1 MCAVASGLPA
11 GSEGPMAHIGA
22 MSALVIVDYLVKP
35 LFRGYAEWIDDE
47 QTDTDERDYAAIGA
61 GCGVAAAF
69 KAPISATVLI
79 IEELSSFFVKQHA
92 THVLVSC
99 VFAYHMVT
107 ILNSALGESS
117 RPVFELQSPFEHC
130 SHFVIWELLAFVFI
144 GVTCGLLGALWN
156 EISVRLNR
164 IRFLYINAKPW
175 RRAAELLLLVL
186 VHSTL
191 TIFLPNPMPESF
203 KCQPSSAQI
212 ILRRSNMCVSSS
224 TFHQAYESSQ
234 VYLPEERFWRAG
246 LPLASSEAAAQAASQ
261 SGSSDS
267 SGSSGRRLS
276 AGGASNL
283 PEVGWIPKAAMYGVV
298 YDRIKCPEVHAR
310 CSNISRPASIAT
322 YLPRDATAAL
332 YTEYQPDYYCL
343 AELDDSSCTF
353 IQPNATSPLYVDLGA
368 NFIAGWACATSSA
381 DSSGSSGS
389 SSGSSG
395 RRLESSGDEQM
406 SPMASLVTL
415 PSISALRNVLL
426 RGAPHLFPW
435 QVLMIF
441 VVVLFTIS
449 VLTSGT
455 AIPSGIVVPLLLCG
469 ACVGRIIGLLV
480 LAISEVVCE
489 EKHPTWLAPHF
500 LPLLSWLEEEAGV
513 EGLRECSWTVDPA
526 NYALVGAGAML
537 AGTVRLR
544 LFVIV
549 LMVELTSDPIYIL
562 PCAIGVMVAVW
573 CGDKCN
579 HGIYHR
585 LIDLASFPLLT
596 DDPTLE
602 QMHTSVGQLLQHL
615 QQRVVRLHRFCSANE
630 ANLALEL
637 AHNAWPVVDERE
649 CFVGLI
655 TRRALIQAMAAQK
668 AVRHF
673 TSVQADL
680 QKRKLA
686 RQAVSATSAAD
697 FADKILDVATR
708 FTKHLRNEPIH
719 DPLSSG
725 LIDLGAFMDSS
736 AYLTRPDTP
745 VFRVHKIFTL
755 LGTRHIP
762 VVDHAQRA
770 VGIITR
776 KDLLPWVLHGV
787 HVSSSTHA
795 DTETGENATVAH
807 EKSLEVRIAQ
817 LRQTVLA
824 KDAEISR
831 LGGAEQSA
839 ARGKAPGPA
848 APAPAELTV

>member
-1 MCAVASGLPA
+1 
-11 GSEGPMAHIGA
+11 
-22 MSALVIVDYLVKP
+22 MSALIIVDYMVKP

-107 ILNSALGESS
+107 ILNSALGEST
-117 RPVFELQSPFEHC
+117 RPVFELESPFEHC
-130 SHFVIWELLAFVFI
+130 SNYVIGELLAFVVI
-144 GVTCGLLGALWN
+144 GITCGLLGALWN

-164 IRFLYINAKPW
+164 IRFLYINPKPW

-191 TIFLPNPMPESF
+191 TIFLPNPMPESL
-203 KCQPSSAQI
+203 KCQPKSAQVV
-212 ILRRSNMCVSSS
+212 LRRSNHCVSGS
-224 TFHQAYESSQ
+224 TFHQAYNLSQ
-234 VYLPEERFWRAG
+234 VYRPEEQFWRAG
-246 LPLASSEAAAQAASQ
+246 LPLASSEADAQAASQ
-261 SGSSDS
+261 SGS

-276 AGGASNL
+276 AGGASTL
-283 PEVGWIPKAAMYGVV
+283 PKLGWIPQAAMYGVV
-298 YDRIKCPEVHAR
+298 YDQIECPKVNAR
-310 CSNISRPASIAT
+310 CNNMSRPTNIAT
-322 YLPRDATAAL
+322 YLPLKGADEP
-332 YTEYQPDYYCL
+332 YHDYLPEFYCL
-343 AELDDSSCTF
+343 TTEVDDNCSFTA
-353 IQPNATSPLYVDLGA
+353 PNVTPPLYVDIGV
-368 NFIAGWACATSSA
+368 NFIAGWACSSSADSSGSSADSSGSSA
-381 DSSGSSGS
+381 DSSGSSG
-389 SSGSSG
+389 
-395 RRLESSGDEQM
+395 RRLEASGDVQQNM

-435 QVLMIF
+435 QVLIIF

-480 LAISEVVCE
+480 LAISEAVCE

-602 QMHTSVGQLLQHL
+602 QMHTSVGQLLQHQ
-615 QQRVVRLHRFCSANE
+615 QQRVVRLHRFCSADE

-637 AHNAWPVVDERE
+637 EHNAWPVVDERE

-655 TRRALIQAMAAQK
+655 TRRALVQAMAAQK

-673 TSVQADL
+673 TSVQSDL

-708 FTKHLRNEPIH
+708 FTKNLKNEPIN

-776 KDLLPWVLHGV
+776 KDLLPSVLHGV
-787 HVSSSTHA
+787 HGSSSTH
-795 DTETGENATVAH
+795 TEAQAGENATVAH

-831 LGGAEQSA
+831 LGGPQQSA
-839 ARGKAPGPA
+839 ARGNAPGA
-848 APAPAELTV
+848 APPADLTV